1 MVAKTSNMPYRL
13 MTSVDTL
20 RSFEKTNEFF
30 LHLPSDDEALAKGAR
45 VLSQAGVGTSGQE
58 N

>member
-1 MVAKTSNMPYRL
+1 MPYRL